1 MAKKAMLKAEHS
13 VDIESIVINDGDTI
27 RFIVDEK
34 GKEGEVDKK
43 YILRWTPFSKDENQ
57 KDTKK
62 KEIKGT
68 NSLSI
73 VRLYPFN
80 RILGITHCKKPESF
94 SLFTK
99 ETEQK
104 TQIVLFD
111 YSAKKIG
118 DYDLQG

>member
-1 MAKKAMLKAEHS
+1 M
-13 VDIESIVINDGDTI
+13 
-27 RFIVDEK
+27 
-34 GKEGEVDKK
+34 
-43 YILRWTPFSKDENQ
+43 

-68 NSLSI
+68 NNLDV

-80 RILGITHCKKPESF
+80 RILGITFWKKPESF

-118 DYDLQG
+118 DYDLQGDLKNV